1 MFLYEDIMNHQM
13 AFAHGGEYTDYN
25 QIKLDFSV
33 NTNPLGMPGNLSY
46 ALTTNVDVLEK
57 YPDRR
62 SRELCLAI
70 SEKRGVPSD
79 NIFVGNG
86 ASEVISLLAKVL
98 APKNALIIEP
108 TFSGYERALLSNGS
122 KVSYY
127 ELTRENEYTLTQD
140 FIAFLEKAKC
150 GAIFACSPN
159 NPTGHIIDLALVE
172 EIAEICEK
180 KKIFFI
186 LDECFMGFVENS
198 DSRSCQKLLADHP
211 HLILLDAF
219 TKLYCI
225 PGIRLGYCISSNNEL
240 IKALYDAQ
248 PEWSVSTYAQLAG
261 KEALSEERYVK
272 RTVELVSTERDY
284 LIKELRLLGFEV
296 YDSQANFILFNVA
309 STLKKNRN
317 LQEYLAKKHHIL
329 IRSCD
334 NFKGLTEGDYRI
346 AVKLHD
352 ENELLIEALKSFLSL

>member
-1 MFLYEDIMNHQM
+1 MNHQM
-13 AFAHGGEYTDYN
+13 AFAHGGEHTDYN
-25 QIKLDFSV
+25 QIKHDFSV
-33 NTNPLGMPGNLSY
+33 NTKPRGMPGNLSY
-46 ALTTNVDVLEK
+46 ALTTNVDTLEK

-62 SRELCLAI
+62 SEELCHAI
-70 SEKRGVPSD
+70 SKKRGVSID
-79 NIFVGNG
+79 NIFIGNG

-127 ELTRENEYTLTQD
+127 ELSRKNGYMLTQD

-150 GAIFACSPN
+150 GVVFACSPN
-159 NPTGHIIDLALVE
+159 NPTGQVIEPALVK
-172 EIAEICEK
+172 EIADICDK

-198 DSRSCQKLLADHP
+198 DHYSCQSLLADHP

-219 TKLYCI
+219 TKLYSI
-225 PGIRLGYCISSNNEL
+225 PGIRLGYCISSNKDL
-240 IKALYDAQ
+240 VKDLYDVQ

-284 LIKELRLLGFEV
+284 LIKELRHLGFEV
-296 YDSQANFILFNVA
+296 YDSQANFILFNIP
-309 STLKKNRN
+309 SELEKDRD
-317 LQEYLAKKHHIL
+317 LQEYLAKEHHIL
-329 IRSCD
+329 IRSCS
-334 NFKGLTEGDYRI
+334 NFNGLTEGDYRI

>member
-1 MFLYEDIMNHQM
+1 MNQPTS
-13 AFAHGGEYTDYN
+13 FVHGGEYSDYN

-33 NTNPLGMPGNLSY
+33 NTNPLGIPGNLSY

-86 ASEVISLLAKVL
+86 ASEVISMLAKVI
-98 APKNALIIEP
+98 APREALIIEP
-108 TFSGYERALLSNGS
+108 TFSGYERALLSNS
-122 KVSYY
+122 ANISYY
-127 ELTRENEYTLTQD
+127 ALSRDNGYTLTPD
-140 FIAFLEKAKC
+140 FISFLDRSKC
-150 GAIFACSPN
+150 EILFACSPN
-159 NPTGHIIDLALVE
+159 NPTGRIIDLALVK

-198 DSRSCQKLLADHP
+198 DSRSCQELLADHP

-261 KEALSEERYVK
+261 KEALLEDKYVK
-272 RTVELVSTERDY
+272 RTTELVSTERFF

-296 YDSQANFILFNVA
+296 YDSMANFIMFNVPA
-309 STLKKNRN
+309 RLGQSRD
-317 LQEYLAKKHHIL
+317 LQEFLAKKYHIL
-329 IRSCD
+329 IRSCS
-334 NFKGLTEGDYRI
+334 NFKGLAQNDYRI

-352 ENELLIEALKSFLSL
+352 ENELLIDAIKDYLSP

>member
-1 MFLYEDIMNHQM
+1 MNHQM
-13 AFAHGGEYTDYN
+13 AFTHGGEYTDYN

-46 ALTTNVDVLEK
+46 ALTTNVDALEK

-62 SRELCLAI
+62 SEELCHAI
-70 SEKRGVPSD
+70 SKKRGVPID
-79 NIFVGNG
+79 NIFIGNG

-122 KVSYY
+122 KISYY
-127 ELTRENEYTLTQD
+127 ELTRENGYALTQD

-159 NPTGHIIDLALVE
+159 NPTGQVIEPALIK
-172 EIAEICEK
+172 EIADVCEK

-198 DSRSCQKLLADHP
+198 DHYSCQSLLADHP

-219 TKLYCI
+219 TKLYSI
-225 PGIRLGYCISSNNEL
+225 PGIRLGYCISSNKDL
-240 IKALYDAQ
+240 VKALYDVQ